1 MTTRQRPVPF
11 RRPRPAAAPDDLCA
25 LVPDLELQP
34 EWQQGLTR
42 LHAAQGGRNPD
53 EVADLRR
60 AVALRLIRA
69 LRTDQV
75 RDAIANGDPFWTALA
90 LSVIATPYQW
100 HQSMRI
106 KLNAMRALRRRLDSA
121 DVQEVDRRRIVN
133 ALTSALLFAV
143 DAGIGEEFRAVTRI
157 ARRIATPDLVTGL
170 EHRSRDAL
178 ERPIR
183 INAQR
188 MLDAV
193 HGKPYRRYG
202 ADTGDRTT

>member
-143 DAGIGEEFRAVTRI
+143 DAGIGER
-157 ARRIATPDLVTGL
+157 
-170 EHRSRDAL
+170 AL
-178 ERPIR
+178 EEFKALWTPAID
-183 INAQR
+183 QR
-188 MLDAV
+188 QRSIGDVAEELNLAGAKHEGNDTRV
-193 HGKPYRRYG
+193 H
-202 ADTGDRTT
+202 